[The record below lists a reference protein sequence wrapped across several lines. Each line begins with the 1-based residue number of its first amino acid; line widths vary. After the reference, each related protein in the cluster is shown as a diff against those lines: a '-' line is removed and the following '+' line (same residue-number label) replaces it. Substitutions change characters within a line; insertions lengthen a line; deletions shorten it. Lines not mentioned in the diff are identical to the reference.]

1 VTDLPLRV
9 PSLVWLGLLLL
20 VASFTGRAQAGE
32 CSAHSS
38 DFLRELAKVSEA
50 CRHPLCGRIYSAKP
64 LSHQSESSCPGDP
77 WPSFQAD
84 VEGAL
89 ASRGAL
95 LLGEAHDN
103 PYHHLLQAAAVTE
116 FARHDGGQATAV
128 VFEQIRANQ
137 QSALDRFAASEN
149 RQSAT
154 VADLKRVLDW
164 GKSGWPKDIYD
175 PLFQAVI
182 AAGLPIYAGDVP
194 RAEIMKAAKE
204 GEGAVPAATRKRLGL
219 DIPLGAKLDAASLS
233 ELEEAHCGAMP
244 KSALGGF
251 AFAQRYRDAQL
262 ADTVLRASR
271 EHGSAILIAGGGHVR
286 KDRGVPWYIHKR
298 APDKPV
304 VAVLFV
310 EVEKGKADPAAY
322 VPRGPDGELAADYLV
337 FTPRAERGDPCEK
350 LRKK

>member
-1 VTDLPLRV
+1 
-9 PSLVWLGLLLL
+9 LLLFA
-20 VASFTGRAQAGE
+20 ASFTGRAQAAE

-38 DFLRELAKVSEA
+38 GFLRELAKVSET
-50 CRHPLCGRIYSAKP
+50 CRHPLCGRVYSAKP
-64 LSHQSESSCPGDP
+64 LPQRSKSSCPGDP

-89 ASRGAL
+89 TSHGAV
-95 LLGEAHDN
+95 LLGETHDN

-116 FARHDGGQATAV
+116 FARQEGAKTAV

-137 QSALDRFAASEN
+137 QGALDRFAASEN
-149 RQSAT
+149 RRTAT

-164 GKSGWPKDIYD
+164 DKSGWPKDIYD
-175 PLFQAVI
+175 PLFKAVI
-182 AAGLPIYAGDVP
+182 AAQLPIYAGDVP

-204 GEGAVPAATRKRLGL
+204 GKGAVPAATRKRLDL

-233 ELEEAHCGAMP
+233 ELEQAHCGAMP
-244 KSALGGF
+244 KSALGGL

-286 KDRGVPWYIHKR
+286 KDRGVPWYIRKR

-310 EVEKGKADPAAY
+310 EVEKGKTDPSAY
-322 VPRGPDGELAADYLV
+322 VPRGPNGELAADYLI

>member
-9 PSLVWLGLLLL
+9 PSLVWLGLLLFA
-20 VASFTGRAQAGE
+20 ASFTGRAQAAE

-38 DFLRELAKVSEA
+38 GFLRELAKVSEA

-64 LSHQSESSCPGDP
+64 TPQRSGSSCPGDP
-77 WPSFQAD
+77 WPSFRAD

-89 ASRGAL
+89 TSHGAL
-95 LLGEAHDN
+95 LLGETHDN
-103 PYHHLLQAAAVTE
+103 PSHHLLQAAAVTE
-116 FARHDGGQATAV
+116 FARHDGAATTAV
-128 VFEQIRANQ
+128 VFEQMRANQ
-137 QSALDRFAASEN
+137 QSALDGFAASEN

-154 VADLKRVLDW
+154 VTDLKRVLDW

-175 PLFQAVI
+175 PLFKAVI
-182 AAGLPIYAGDVP
+182 AARLPIYAGDVP
-194 RAEIMKAAKE
+194 RAKIMKAAKE

-219 DIPLGAKLDAASLS
+219 NIPLGAKLDDASLS

-244 KSALGGF
+244 KSALGGL
-251 AFAQRYRDAQL
+251 AFAQRYRDAKL
-262 ADTVLRASR
+262 ADTVLKASS

-298 APDKPV
+298 APGKAIV
-304 VAVLFV
+304 SVIFV
-310 EVEKGKADPAAY
+310 EVDEAKTDASAY
-322 VPRGPDGELAADYLV
+322 MPRGPDGEAAADYLV